1 MRTMKRNEISSSNH
15 KRLSKKVN
23 RHGSTRINR
32 SNYILFVWSVIFVAF
47 SFITISII
55 AIHFHLP
62 DIESRDVA
70 GIQSIRKVDT
80 NPAKSGGQFNIDAS
94 RRGEGSKLGTIQC
107 DENVSSLISYWN
119 DPLSETDRNFQSP
132 FWDNSSESNAL
143 DAKTKYLSFEPDPGG
158 WNNIRM
164 EFEIMFVLAAATGRT
179 LILPPDHPF
188 YLLTKDSKEKHR
200 SFQDFFQYQ
209 SPEYENKQSGSG
221 GFDEIIKTITTA
233 EFFQREIFE
242 SENYILPSDETNRT
256 KLSAAIN
263 KCDIRLKSP
272 KSCIVLYDF
281 LAQVAEHVPEWHGE
295 SNCLIMDDENW
306 YHADGHESTM
316 LKHSDEVNQF
326 CAGRTPYFYNEEIYN
341 ARLLHIRSH
350 SKMTRLLVHFYA
362 FIYFTDPKVGN
373 HFKRMVRDRVR
384 YSDKIFCPGGKI
396 VKALL
401 GEANG
406 ADGGYSSIHIR
417 RGDFQW
423 ANMRISAEEWYEH
436 VKDKLRPGELVYI
449 ATDET
454 NRTFFEPLKKHFK
467 LRFLSDYHDLIGMD
481 NLDPNYMVCTLSRQ
495 SARYY
500 RVFMERLHVMIDV
513 KLQFFSQL
521 PTMSVKSPSDSDN
534 SFTNSSRRE

>member
-1 MRTMKRNEISSSNH
+1 
-15 KRLSKKVN
+15 
-23 RHGSTRINR
+23 
-32 SNYILFVWSVIFVAF
+32 
-47 SFITISII
+47 
-55 AIHFHLP
+55 
-62 DIESRDVA
+62 
-70 GIQSIRKVDT
+70 
-80 NPAKSGGQFNIDAS
+80 
-94 RRGEGSKLGTIQC
+94 
-107 DENVSSLISYWN
+107 
-119 DPLSETDRNFQSP
+119 
-132 FWDNSSESNAL
+132 
-143 DAKTKYLSFEPDPGG
+143 
-158 WNNIRM
+158 
-164 EFEIMFVLAAATGRT
+164 MFVLAAATGRT

-417 RGDFQW
+417 RGDFQV
-423 ANMRISAEEWYEH
+423 SYE
-436 VKDKLRPGELVYI
+436 VMLRRFGDFLTLLI
-449 ATDET
+449 
-454 NRTFFEPLKKHFK
+454 FFPF
-467 LRFLSDYHDLIGMD
+467 
-481 NLDPNYMVCTLSRQ
+481 C
-495 SARYY
+495 Y
-500 RVFMERLHVMIDV
+500 RSHL
-513 KLQFFSQL
+513 LFSGQ
-521 PTMSVKSPSDSDN
+521 T
-534 SFTNSSRRE
+534 